1 MNITEEEEIKKE
13 FQLERVILFSD
24 AVFAII
30 ITIMVLE
37 IKLPEGLRH
46 AERKEIRH
54 ALLELAPRLFGYVT
68 AFFFVGMFW
77 VKHLKI
83 FSYLKDYS
91 NALIVWNLV
100 FLFFISLFP
109 FAVSTMTG
117 SLGPGS
123 AIGLFIYFNVIAFS
137 ILAQSLLTRYLIKHA
152 GTLCIKPQQIETN
165 LKWKVQRLN
174 FITIP
179 LLYAYVT
186 ACTYYEVNTQ
196 FVSVGFIIW
205 ALSLA
210 RARRAYYPGDTNDE
224 PLIRRL
230 FASRKRRKAVAVE
243 TADRA

>member
-1 MNITEEEEIKKE
+1 
-13 FQLERVILFSD
+13 LFSD

-54 ALLELAPRLFGYVT
+54 ALLELVPRLFGYVT

-91 NALIVWNLV
+91 NALIIWNLV

-174 FITIP
+174 FITVPI
-179 LLYAYVT
+179 LYAYVT
-186 ACTYYEVNTQ
+186 ACTYYEINTQ
-196 FVSVGFIIW
+196 FVSIGFIVW
-205 ALSLA
+205 ALWLA
-210 RARRAYYPGDTNDE
+210 RARKKYYPDDTSDE
-224 PLIRRL
+224 PLISRL
-230 FASRKRRKAVAVE
+230 FSSRKRKKAVAIQV
-243 TADRA
+243 ADKA